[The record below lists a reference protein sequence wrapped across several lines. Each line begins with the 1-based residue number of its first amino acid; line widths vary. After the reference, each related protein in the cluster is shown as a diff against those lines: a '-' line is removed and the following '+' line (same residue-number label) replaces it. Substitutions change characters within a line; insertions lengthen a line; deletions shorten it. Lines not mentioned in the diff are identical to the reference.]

1 MEFKNTAWIGDD
13 LLFINK
19 SGVYSF
25 NTGKELV
32 KVKYRGQD
40 YYKYPKTDKR
50 IAVRTIKSKLER
62 VVGIIY

>member
-32 KVKYRGQD
+32 KLNTEG
-40 YYKYPKTDKR
+40 R
-50 IAVRTIKSKLER
+50 ITINIQRQTNVLLLEL
-62 VVGIIY
+62 